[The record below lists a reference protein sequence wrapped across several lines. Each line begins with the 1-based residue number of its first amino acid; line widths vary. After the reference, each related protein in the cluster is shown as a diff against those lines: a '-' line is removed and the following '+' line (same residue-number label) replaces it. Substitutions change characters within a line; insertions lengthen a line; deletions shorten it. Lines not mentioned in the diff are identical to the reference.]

1 MKQPFRRISGE
12 ETLKIQYPLALNG
25 GSPYLRLKPF
35 SEKMIVIPK
44 SRFWRLSLGVKR
56 SSLAF
61 FREIATHLSGARNDM
76 SAKGSP
82 FLPRDLGDSD
92 SVRAQFFELLR
103 SPYPN

>member
-1 MKQPFRRISGE
+1 
-12 ETLKIQYPLALNG
+12 
-25 GSPYLRLKPF
+25 
-35 SEKMIVIPK
+35 MIVISK
-44 SRFWRLSLGVKR
+44 SRFWKLSLGVKR

-103 SPYPN
+103 LTLSKLKEASPMGKGFFLFLLVLFIFSCLIVSEAYAP